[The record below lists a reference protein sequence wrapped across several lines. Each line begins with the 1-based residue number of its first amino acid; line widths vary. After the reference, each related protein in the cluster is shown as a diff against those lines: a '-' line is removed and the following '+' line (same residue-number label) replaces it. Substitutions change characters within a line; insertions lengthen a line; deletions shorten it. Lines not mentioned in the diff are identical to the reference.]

1 MVGKA
6 VSKTLPIGTV
16 AACGKRPGHFFDDL
30 MMQAGHWRS
39 PLGIPCVE
47 KRVVSASYH
56 PDTTFVT
63 SIYREADRQLAPVKE
78 LFQPGSPHGG
88 RLG

>member
-63 SIYREADRQLAPVKE
+63 SICREADRQLAPGEGTISTGK
-78 LFQPGSPHGG
+78 LAWG